1 MGLAMLI
8 RGLGRRMPETQG
20 YTALPTNSGEKAPE
34 ASRVPWLPRIACLL
48 PNFLHGSAGVSGRRA
63 SKTAWLDGLR
73 GVAAFIVV
81 WHHSSLVYFSWSIH
95 DAWTPDSGLF
105 VQLPVVRLAL
115 AGIPA
120 VCVFFVISGYAIS
133 LRLLRLSYLGRPAEF
148 ADALSSSLFRR
159 HPRLFMPAAFVM
171 LLTAL
176 MSCMGA
182 FPTEAWSEHV
192 AIATRVPPRADTLWA
207 QLLDWGRRASELAYP
222 LRDTVH
228 SRDVNPYDP
237 NLWTLPVELGC
248 SMLVF
253 ALLAATYRFR
263 PFVRMG
269 LVLALVLFCLAR
281 AEQNVFLFLG
291 GVLLADIRTCLSLR
305 EDATPPQLIMSSESA
320 APLPPLKRS
329 LLRSPL
335 AKHLALFAAF
345 VACLYILSIPQ
356 QSKGAAS
363 APGYTTLS
371 SLIPEIYHS
380 TNRADYFWPPLSA
393 LLLVATLDYSPFLQR
408 IFTSRPA
415 QYLGDISFAL
425 YLVHGPLL
433 WSYGAWL
440 APRLI
445 PADEGVSGVRYGWGV
460 ALCYLCFWP
469 VVVWGADLMMRGVD
483 GRSVAVARWVYNKLK
498 S

>member
-1 MGLAMLI
+1 MGLDWLN
-8 RGLGRRMPETQG
+8 RGLGRHTPETQG
-20 YTALPTNSGEKAPE
+20 YAALPSGSDEKPPE
-34 ASRVPWLPRIACLL
+34 AAPAPWLTSLTSLL
-48 PNFLHGSAGVSGRRA
+48 PSFLHPSTGVSSGRRA

-73 GVAAFIVV
+73 GIAAFIVV
-81 WHHSSLVYFSWSIH
+81 WHHSSLVYFPWSIH

-105 VQLPVVRLAL
+105 IQLPIVRLAL

-133 LRLLRLSYLGRPAEF
+133 LRLLQLSHLGRPAEF
-148 ADALSSSLFRR
+148 ADALASSLFRR
-159 HPRLFMPAAFVM
+159 HPRLFMPAASVM

-176 MSCMGA
+176 MSYMGA

-192 AIATRVPPRADTLWA
+192 AIAIRNPPRADTLWA
-207 QLLDWGRRASELAYP
+207 QLLDWGRRSSELANP
-222 LRDTVH
+222 LRDTAH

-237 NLWTLPVELGC
+237 NLWTLPVEYGC

-269 LVLALVLFCLAR
+269 TVSALVLFCLAR
-281 AEQNVFLFLG
+281 AEHNVFLFLG
-291 GVLLADIRTCLSLR
+291 GVLLADIRTYLSLR
-305 EDATPPQLIMSSESA
+305 EEATPPQLPVSSEGT
-320 APLPPLKRS
+320 APTRRCS
-329 LLRSPL
+329 L
-335 AKHLALFAAF
+335 AKPAALLPAFA
-345 VACLYILSIPQ
+345 VSLYLLSIPQ
-356 QSKGAAS
+356 QSKGAAAS
-363 APGYTTLS
+363 PGYGTLS
-371 SLIPEIYHS
+371 SLIPEVYRS
-380 TNRADYFWPPLSA
+380 TDRADYFWVPLSA
-393 LLLVATLDYSPFLQR
+393 LLLVATLDYAPFLQR
-408 IFTSRPA
+408 VFTSRPA

-445 PADEGVSGVRYGWGV
+445 PAGEGISAWGYGWGV
-460 ALCYLCFWP
+460 VLCYLCFWP
-469 VVVWGADLMMRGVD
+469 VVVWVADLVMRGVD

>member
-1 MGLAMLI
+1 MGLDWLNC
-8 RGLGRRMPETQG
+8 GLGRHMPETQG
-20 YTALPTNSGEKAPE
+20 YAALPSDSDEKPPE
-34 ASRVPWLPRIACLL
+34 ATPAPWLPILTCLL
-48 PNFLHGSAGVSGRRA
+48 PSFLHPSTGNPVRRA

-81 WHHSSLVYFSWSIH
+81 WHHSSLVYFPWSIH

-105 VQLPVVRLAL
+105 IQLPIVRLAL

-133 LRLLRLSYLGRPAEF
+133 LRLLRLSHLGRPTEF

-176 MSCMGA
+176 MSYMGA

-192 AIATRVPPRADTLWA
+192 AIATRTPPRADTLWA
-207 QLLDWGRRASELAYP
+207 QLLDWGRRTSKLAYP
-222 LRDTVH
+222 LRDTAH

-237 NLWTLPVELGC
+237 NLWTLPVEFGC

-269 LVLALVLFCLAR
+269 LVSALVLFCLAR

-291 GVLLADIRTCLSLR
+291 GVLLADIRTYLSLR
-305 EDATPPQLIMSSESA
+305 EEATPPQLPVSSEDA
-320 APLPPLKRS
+320 APTRRCS
-329 LLRSPL
+329 L
-335 AKHLALFAAF
+335 AKPVALLAAF
-345 VACLYILSIPQ
+345 ATSLYLLSIPQ
-356 QSKGAAS
+356 LSKGAATS
-363 APGYTTLS
+363 PGYGTLS
-371 SLIPEIYHS
+371 SLIPEVYHS
-380 TNRADYFWPPLSA
+380 TDRADYFWAPLSSF
-393 LLLVATLDYSPFLQR
+393 LLVATLDYAPFLQR

-445 PADEGVSGVRYGWGV
+445 PAGEGVSAWRYGGGV
-460 ALCYLCFWP
+460 VLCYLCFWP
-469 VVVWGADLMMRGVD
+469 VVVWGSDLVMRGVD

>member
-1 MGLAMLI
+1 MGLAWLT

-20 YTALPTNSGEKAPE
+20 YAALPTDSDEKPVETACT
-34 ASRVPWLPRIACLL
+34 PWLSHLTYLL
-48 PNFLHGSAGVSGRRA
+48 PSFLDSSTDVSGRRA

-73 GVAAFIVV
+73 GIAAFIVV
-81 WHHSSLVYFSWSIH
+81 WHHSSLVYFPWSIH

-105 VQLPVVRLAL
+105 IQLPIVRLVL

-133 LRLLRLSYLGRPAEF
+133 LRLLRLSHLGRPADF
-148 ADALSSSLFRR
+148 TDAFSSSLFRR

-171 LLTAL
+171 LFTAL
-176 MSCMGA
+176 MSYMGA

-192 AIATRVPPRADTLWA
+192 AIATRVPPCADTLLD
-207 QLLDWGRRASELAYP
+207 QLLDWGRRASELANP

-237 NLWTLPVELGC
+237 NLWTLPVEFGC

-269 LVLALVLFCLAR
+269 LVFALVLFCIAR

-291 GVLLADIRTCLSLR
+291 GMLLADIRTYLSLR
-305 EDATPPQLIMSSESA
+305 DDATPPQLPVSSEG
-320 APLPPLKRS
+320 APTRKCS
-329 LLRSPL
+329 LAKPL
-335 AKHLALFAAF
+335 ALIAAF
-345 VACLYILSIPQ
+345 VSCLYVLSIPQ
-356 QSKGAAS
+356 QSKGADF

-371 SLIPEIYHS
+371 SLIPEVYHS
-380 TNRADYFWPPLSA
+380 SYRSDYFWAPLSS
-393 LLLVATLDYSPFLQR
+393 LLLVATLDYAPFLQR
-408 IFTSRPA
+408 IFTSRLA

-445 PADEGVSGVRYGWGV
+445 PTEEGISAWAYALGVV
-460 ALCYLCFWP
+460 LCYLCFWP
-469 VVVWGADLMMRGVD
+469 VAVWVADLVMRVVD
-483 GRSVAVARWVYNKLK
+483 GRSVAVARGVYNKLAK